1 MSIKLGSDEFYY
13 NLPINELLERFNT
26 DPDQG
31 LKSSVLSER
40 YLKYGYNELPKI
52 KKSIWK
58 IYLAPLFNFLIMI
71 LLITGIIIVILGR
84 GDTQIITFTVVIIN
98 SITAIIQQFRAQK
111 ALESLREISA
121 LKATVLRDGK
131 HIEVN
136 TRDLI
141 PGDIVILTQGD
152 KIPADGRIIESMNLS
167 VDEAPLT
174 GESEPVEKYSDTLEK
189 KQLPIQNQSNMVF
202 MGTYVYTGN
211 AKELIT
217 GTGTKTEIG
226 KISQTLNEM
235 GSIEDIPLTRKL
247 NRLGKILGIIV
258 IINLII
264 LISFKLTILAIQN
277 NLIQDEIVNAFTDSI
292 IRAMNVVPINLPLL
306 STLVLITGVLNMAQ
320 SGVIIKNLSAIESLG
335 RVSVIASDKTGTI
348 TKNEMTVEKF
358 WLNEQEYNVT
368 GAGYDAEGLILKNS
382 TPIDLKADKTFNK
395 FIDSIVVN
403 NTARLEF
410 EDIKVKLKGMREK
423 AVRRAYGS
431 PTEAALLVLAEK
443 AGIFPY
449 DIKNRYDKKTEFS
462 FSSEVKRM
470 TTICTTAENNP
481 TVIAFSKGAPERML
495 EISSQIE
502 IDGILKDLDEKS
514 KNLILNKIIER
525 ANQGFRTLAVAYKN
539 IQKVDDLKREE
550 VEKELIFL
558 GFVSIMDPPRQGVK
572 ESVKE
577 CQSGG
582 VKVVMVTGDHPAT
595 AKTIASEM
603 EIYREGDLVAAG
615 NQIKELPL
623 AEFNKTTVFARVE
636 PTDKEIIVEN
646 YQKQDLI
653 CAMTGDGINDA
664 PALKLANAGVAMG
677 ITGTDLA
684 KETSDM
690 VITDDNFSSIKQGV
704 KIGRGIFAK
713 IRTIIF
719 FFICINIMEG
729 VTFFTFELI
738 EPFIGFELFASN
750 WQHIYI
756 FGIMHSLPSLAL
768 VIDIHPKDVMKE
780 PPRNEEELLSKK
792 LWILLLIQALLGGL
806 GLFLALQLTLGGIIP
821 LNPWNTNPSLSYI
834 PIGSTPLE
842 LTQMKARTMFITTIY
857 VFEAFFVWTF
867 RRPNKS
873 AYKSITEELYK
884 PLLFICLFALAIHVL
899 LVCFSSS
906 VNSFINNLLG
916 LNLNFLFL
924 SFDDWLIC
932 ILLALPGIIGIEIF
946 KYIVRRRN
954 IYF

>member
-1 MSIKLGSDEFYY
+1 MSTKQGSDGTYY
-13 NLPINELLERFNT
+13 NQPITELLERFST
-26 DPDQG
+26 DPDHG
-31 LKSSVLSER
+31 LKFSELEER
-40 YLKYGYNELPKI
+40 YLKHGYNELPKI

-58 IYLAPLFNFLIMI
+58 IYFAPLFNFLIMI

-84 GDTQIITFTVVIIN
+84 GDTQIITFTVVVIN

-111 ALESLREISA
+111 ALESLRRISA

-131 HIEVN
+131 QVEIG
-136 TRDLI
+136 TRDLV
-141 PGDIVILTQGD
+141 PGDMVLLAQGD
-152 KIPADGRIIESMNLS
+152 KVPADGRIVESMNLS

-174 GESEPVEKYSDTLEK
+174 GESEPVEKNSLILEK
-189 KQLPIQNQSNMVF
+189 KELSIHNQSNMVF
-202 MGTYVYTGN
+202 MGTYVQTGR

-217 GTGTKTEIG
+217 GTGIKTEIG

-247 NRLGKILGIIV
+247 NRLGKILGIVV

-264 LISFKLTILAIQN
+264 LIIVKLTILGIEN

-292 IRAMNVVPINLPLL
+292 IRAMNIVPINLPLL

-348 TKNEMTVEKF
+348 TKNEMTVEKL
-358 WLNEQEYNVT
+358 WINDQEYNVS
-368 GAGYDAEGLILKNS
+368 GSGYDAEGLIFKNG
-382 TPIDLKADKTFNK
+382 TPIDLKDNETFIK
-395 FIDSIVVN
+395 FLDSIVVN
-403 NTARLEF
+403 NNARLEF
-410 EDIKVKLKGMREK
+410 EDIKVRLKDMREK
-423 AVRRAYGS
+423 AVRRALGS

-443 AGIFPY
+443 AGLLPY
-449 DIKNRYDKKTEFS
+449 DIKKKYKIKKEFS

-470 TTICTTAENNP
+470 TTLCTVAEDNP
-481 TVIAFSKGAPERML
+481 KVFVYSKGAPERML
-495 EISSQIE
+495 EISNQIE
-502 IDGILKDLDEKS
+502 ITGTVKNFDEKY
-514 KNLILNKIIER
+514 KNLILDKIHER
-525 ANQGFRTLAVAYKN
+525 ANQGFRTLAVTYK
-539 IQKVDDLKREE
+539 KLEKDDDLKRED

-558 GFVSIMDPPRQGVK
+558 GFISIMDPPRTGVK

-603 EIYREGDLVAAG
+603 EIYREGDLVAVG

-623 AEFNKTTVFARVE
+623 SEFNKTTVFARVE

-653 CAMTGDGINDA
+653 CAMTGDGINDT

-684 KETSDM
+684 KEVSDM
-690 VITDDNFSSIKQGV
+690 VITDDNFSSIKEGV

-719 FFICINIMEG
+719 FFICTNIMEG
-729 VTFFTFELI
+729 ITFFTFELI
-738 EPFIGFELFASN
+738 ESFIGFELFASN

-780 PPRNEEELLSKK
+780 PPRNEEELLNKK
-792 LWILLLIQALLGGL
+792 LWILLLIQAALGGI
-806 GLFLALQLTLGGIIP
+806 GIFLALQLSLGGIIP
-821 LNPWNTNPSLSYI
+821 LNAWNKNPALSYTL
-834 PIGSTPLE
+834 GFTDLE
-842 LTQMKARTMFITTIY
+842 LTHMKARTMFITTIY
-857 VFEAFFVWTF
+857 IFEAFFIWTF

-873 AYKSITEELYK
+873 AYKSITKELYK

-899 LVCFSSS
+899 LVCFSFS
-906 VNSFINNLLG
+906 VNTAINDLLG

-924 SFDDWLIC
+924 SLDDWLIC
-932 ILLALPGIIGIEIF
+932 ILLALPGIIGIEVF
-946 KYIVRRRN
+946 KYIARRRN